1 MDSLQDRLAV
11 PTRTGSG
18 APQADEVYVSARG
31 IEKRYGGVR
40 ALRGV
45 SVDIRRGEVHALV
58 GENGAGKSTLGKI
71 IAGSVAA
78 DDGRV
83 LVNGRAVRYRRP
95 SDARRDG
102 IAIIDQELAILPHR
116 TVLDNVFLGSERPR
130 LGILSRRRQLEEFDR
145 LAAEYGFAG
154 LDPRAIAGGLRVAD
168 QQRVEILRALAHD
181 ASLIVM
187 DEPTAPLSRREVENL
202 HRVVRGLR
210 EQGTAIVF
218 VSHFLDEVL
227 EITDT
232 VTVMKEGRKVRTAPT
247 ATETK
252 DSLVLGMLGRTLES
266 VFPEKPAE
274 PAAVGAP
281 VLSVAGL
288 GREGVLQDIEIT
300 VRAGEIVGL
309 GGLVGSGRTET
320 LRAIFGA
327 DPIDAGSISVDGEP
341 VRHRS
346 PIDAMR
352 NGIAL
357 VPESR
362 KTQGLLM
369 SRSIQEN
376 LLLPALGSVS
386 SGGVIQRRR
395 EARRIEEMI
404 AELGIKLGHPSDP
417 VSTLSGGNQQKVA
430 IAKWLV
436 EVPRL
441 LMIDEPTRG
450 VDIGAKASIYRVLR
464 ALAEQGM
471 AILLVS
477 SELEELL
484 GLSDRVYV
492 LARGRVAAE
501 FTGDLEEQEE
511 AVLTAAFA

>member
-1 MDSLQDRLAV
+1 MDSLQDRLIV
-11 PTRTGSG
+11 PPMAEQDALPG
-18 APQADEVYVSARG
+18 DDIHVSAQG

-45 SVDIRRGEVHALV
+45 SVHIRRGEGHALV

-78 DDGRV
+78 DGGSV
-83 LVNGRAVRYRRP
+83 FVNGRAVRYRRP

-116 TVLDNVFLGSERPR
+116 TVLDNVFLGSEQPR
-130 LGILSRRRQLEEFDR
+130 LGILSRRRQLEEFER
-145 LAAEYGFAG
+145 LAAEYGFSG
-154 LDPRAIAGGLRVAD
+154 LDPRAVAGELRVAD
-168 QQRVEILRALAHD
+168 QQQVEILRALAHD

-210 EQGTAIVF
+210 EQGTSIVF

-232 VTVMKEGRKVRTAPT
+232 VTVMKDGQKVRTAPT

-266 VFPEKPAE
+266 VFPEKPDETA
-274 PAAVGAP
+274 PGAP
-281 VLSVAGL
+281 VLSVTGL
-288 GREGVLQDIEIT
+288 GREGVLRDIALE

-320 LRAIFGA
+320 LRAIFGV
-327 DPIDAGSISVDGEP
+327 DPIDAGELRVGGKP

-346 PIDAMR
+346 PGDAMR
-352 NGIAL
+352 NGLAL

-369 SRSIQEN
+369 GRSIQEN
-376 LLLPALGSVS
+376 ILLPALGSVS
-386 SGGVIQRRR
+386 SGGIVRRRR
-395 EARRIEEMI
+395 EAQKIEEMV
-404 AELGIKLGHPSDP
+404 AELGIKLGDASDP

-436 EVPRL
+436 GVPRL

-464 ALAEQGM
+464 ALADQGV

-492 LARGRVAAE
+492 LSRGRIVAE
-501 FTGDLEEQEE
+501 FAGDLEAQEE
-511 AVLTAAFA
+511 AVLSAAFA